1 MRIAGVLADCLLVAF
16 GAILYTVA
24 IPPAGWSVAGWFA
37 LTPLMLLARRHD
49 ARWAALGGFAYGTL
63 ISAGVAGWLRG
74 AISTYFNLAPPFGF
88 LLTLAAYG
96 FYVGTYTAMGAAG
109 WSLLMRWER
118 PVLRWVSVP
127 ALWVGIEFARST
139 VLAGFSWELLGY
151 AVYRDIR
158 LIQIADL
165 TGVWGLSFLMAFT
178 SYIIAELAAAVIP
191 GGEWFG
197 LKRSFSLVPPV
208 VAAASIAL
216 VLLYGQIR
224 LMNWPDTKSSGSASV
239 ALVRTIPSDAR
250 RFQRVRYASTMAE
263 YVRLTEA
270 AVGPGRAD
278 LVVWPEFAVSFYL
291 DREPVVRTQLG
302 VLARSLRSALLIG
315 APRFNNVPGQP
326 RVYNSV
332 FLFSASGTLEGYYDK
347 IRLLPFAEYQPTIA
361 RAIAGPAPEDP
372 GGFSAGDRSVVFDL
386 PSATFGVL
394 ICYEVTYPSLSRRLT
409 LAGAQFLVNVSNDSW
424 LTKEGDAAA
433 LQHFSMAVFRAVENK
448 RAVALSTIRGI
459 SGFVSPVGRP
469 YGVSGEDRGVI
480 IGTVPLGHK
489 LTIYT
494 RLGDWFAW
502 LCSVLAVSAV
512 VASRLERA

>member
-24 IPPAGWSVAGWFA
+24 IPPAGWSLAGWFA

-74 AISTYFNLAPPFGF
+74 AISTYFNLAPPSGF
-88 LLTLAAYG
+88 LLTFAAYG
-96 FYVGTYTAMGAAG
+96 YYVGTYTALGAAG

-127 ALWVGIEFARST
+127 ALWVGIEFARAT
-139 VLAGFSWELLGY
+139 LLAGFSWELLGY
-151 AVYRDIR
+151 TVYRDIR
-158 LIQIADL
+158 LIQIADI
-165 TGVWGLSFLMAFT
+165 TGVWGLSFLIAFT
-178 SYIIAELAAAVIP
+178 SYVVAELVAAVIP

-197 LKRSFSLVPPV
+197 FKRRFSLVPPV
-208 VAAASIAL
+208 AATASIAL

-224 LMNWPDTKSSGSASV
+224 LINWSDTKSSDSASV
-239 ALVRTIPSDAR
+239 ALVRTNPSDAK
-250 RFQRVRYASTMAE
+250 RFQRMRYASNMAE

-270 AVGPGRAD
+270 AVAPGRVD
-278 LVVWPEFAVSFYL
+278 LVVWPEFALSFYL
-291 DREPVVRTQLG
+291 DHEPVVRAQLG

-315 APRFNNVPGQP
+315 APRFNSATGRA
-326 RVYNSV
+326 RVYNSA
-332 FLFSASGTLEGYYDK
+332 FFFSADGTLEGYYDK
-347 IRLLPFAEYQPTIA
+347 IRLLPFAEYQP
-361 RAIAGPAPEDP
+361 AIAPAIAARVPEDP
-372 GGFSAGDRSVVFDL
+372 SGFSAGDRSVVFDL
-386 PSATFGVL
+386 PSTTFGVL
-394 ICYEVTYPSLSRRLT
+394 ICYEVTYPSLARRLT
-409 LAGAQFLVNVSNDSW
+409 LAGAQFLVNISNDSW

-448 RAVALSTIRGI
+448 RTVALSTIRGI

-469 YGVSGEDRGVI
+469 YSVSGEGRGVI
-480 IGTVPLGHK
+480 IGSVPLGHK

-502 LCSVLAVSAV
+502 LCSALAVAAV
-512 VASRLERA
+512 VGSRWERA